1 VAAALARNVPPVTTA
16 GEQDK
21 VEDKTM
27 FRAEIRWFASGP
39 TLKMEGRLVGDWAE
53 QARCLVTNDV
63 VPKGLIVDLT
73 EVSYVDS
80 VGEQLLKWLGSVG
93 AEFVAGNVYT
103 VSVCERLRLSTLER
117 TAPRNQRWK
126 NDALVSR

>member
-1 VAAALARNVPPVTTA
+1 
-16 GEQDK
+16 
-21 VEDKTM
+21 M
-27 FRAEIRWFASGP
+27 FRAEVRWFANGP

-53 QARCLVTNDV
+53 QARRLVTNDV

-93 AEFVAGNVYT
+93 AEFVAGNVYA
-103 VSVCERLRLSTLER
+103 VGVCERLRLSTLQR
-117 TAPRNQRWK
+117 TAPRHKRRYGSTEEK
-126 NDALVSR
+126 NSTTHSHTG